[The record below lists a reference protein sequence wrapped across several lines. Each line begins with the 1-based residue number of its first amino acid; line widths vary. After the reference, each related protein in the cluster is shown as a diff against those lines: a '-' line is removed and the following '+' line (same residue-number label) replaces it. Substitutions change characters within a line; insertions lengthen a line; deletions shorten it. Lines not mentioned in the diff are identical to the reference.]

1 MLSKLT
7 DARTISTIMRFRYAL
22 AALLC
27 SAIVAG
33 AVLVVQTARGANPA
47 SGNVSEANPLVNWTG
62 QIKAPTGSSDCGS
75 GSQTFNTFE

>member
-33 AVLVVQTARGANPA
+33 AVMVVQTTRR
-47 SGNVSEANPLVNWTG
+47 
-62 QIKAPTGSSDCGS
+62 QSSIGKRL
-75 GSQTFNTFE
+75 

>member
-27 SAIVAG
+27 SAIVWDSTYTFEG
-33 AVLVVQTARGANPA
+33 LNIG
-47 SGNVSEANPLVNWTG
+47 PLVPQDNWMV
-62 QIKAPTGSSDCGS
+62 GSSGAEHSFC
-75 GSQTFNTFE
+75 